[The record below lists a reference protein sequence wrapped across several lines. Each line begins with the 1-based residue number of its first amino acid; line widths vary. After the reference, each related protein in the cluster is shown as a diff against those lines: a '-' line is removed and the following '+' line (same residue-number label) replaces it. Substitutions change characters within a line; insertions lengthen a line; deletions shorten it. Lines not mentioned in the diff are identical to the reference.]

1 MQPVTVLYKVHNL
14 DREKARSV
22 LASQKQ
28 NIIAAAR
35 AQGDEIPR
43 FLTAGTDNFL
53 RPDETYYNEDQHP
66 RRGRNQRRRHDEG
79 LDRSQKDDLGGIQL
93 REEARAGL

>member
-1 MQPVTVLYKVHNL
+1 VDAPVTVLYKVHNL

-35 AQGDEIPR
+35 AQGEEIR
-43 FLTAGTDNFL
+43 T
-53 RPDETYYNEDQHP
+53 
-66 RRGRNQRRRHDEG
+66 
-79 LDRSQKDDLGGIQL
+79 S
-93 REEARAGL
+93 